1 MYSGIHKSETNIVD
15 LKSNLNLEINKMLG
29 FWNILFIYLFIVDF
43 LHLVTLAIWD
53 LLLMH
58 IQTFCCDL
66 NEFKFI

>member
-15 LKSNLNLEINKMLG
+15 LKSNLNLEINKILG
-29 FWNILFIYLFIVDF
+29 FWNILFIYLFTFCAFF

-53 LLLMH
+53 LLMH

-66 NEFKFI
+66 NKF